1 MLLLQVL
8 RGAAAIT
15 TILLIVFSL
24 SLHVLGDPVDQ
35 LNCRLI
41 IDSSDGKVYFV
52 MDSTKHRIDDDRTLE
67 ALFFSK
73 SDAFPLSSA
82 EVSSIPSGNG
92 INADWRAMS
101 EDAFYRMANQIHNC
115 NDLKKP
121 LNSTED
127 SKGLETLLL
136 MVDNR
141 AIDVQTTIDKASYFI
156 LNLVINFQYAKKHG
170 YDLVVV
176 RLNATDLIEDVESVY
191 HQSSR
196 EIQIELNASLVASTN
211 LQKTG
216 IALFHPSLGQFRS
229 SPWAKVPVM
238 AYTLDMLR
246 MDRVKSPEFPQYDI
260 LFYLDSD
267 AGMNPQLQNRS
278 VTDFF
283 KYWENKHVLTD
294 CKYGDGRDVI
304 QSGDRTCG
312 VHISNASLVFLSNAN
327 AATFP
332 CSGVML
338 AKTQGDINRRLLMN
352 WWNTNDT
359 VDNFGNAFEQ
369 DTLLKMMKDHGEILN
384 HLAYIH
390 GETEFVPCD
399 NQWVCHLSRKLKNSQ
414 LKILFSILN
423 IVYML

>member
-1 MLLLQVL
+1 MLLFQVL
-8 RGAAAIT
+8 SAI
-15 TILLIVFSL
+15 LALFFMP
-24 SLHVLGDPVDQ
+24 LHALGIPSDQ

-41 IDSSDGKVYFV
+41 IDTGDGKVYFV
-52 MDSTKHRIDDDRTLE
+52 MDSKKHHIDDDRTLE

-82 EVSSIPSGNG
+82 EVSSLSSGNG
-92 INADWRAMS
+92 INANWRVMS

-115 NDLKKP
+115 DDLKKP
-121 LNSTED
+121 LNLTGD

-170 YDLVVV
+170 YDLLVV
-176 RLNATDLIEDVESVY
+176 RLNTTDVIYDVESTY

-196 EIQIELNASLVASTN
+196 DIEIELNASLVASMN

-216 IALFHPSLGQFRS
+216 IALFNPSLGQFRS
-229 SPWAKVPVM
+229 SPWAKVPAM

-246 MDRVKSPEFPQYDI
+246 MDRVNSPEFPQYDI

-278 VTDFF
+278 VSDFF
-283 KYWENKHVLTD
+283 KYWENKHVLTN

-304 QSGDRTCG
+304 ESGDRTCG
-312 VHISNASLVFLSNAN
+312 VHIKNASLVFLSNAN

-338 AKTQGDINRRLLMN
+338 AKTQQDINLRLLMN

-359 VDNFGNAFEQ
+359 VDNFGHAFEQ
-369 DTLLKMMKDHGEILN
+369 DTLLKMMKDHNEIMN

-399 NQWVCHLSRKLKNSQ
+399 NQWVCHLSRKIKTLSVKYCVFN
-414 LKILFSILN
+414 F
-423 IVYML
+423 